1 MIELYTLGSPR
12 VGDPKYTVWF
22 NEIYGKD
29 HFKARITHRRD
40 PVPHLPLESWG
51 FLHLN
56 TEIFYKGTKKEGAH
70 ICNDASGEDKKCSDQ
85 YLADVDVL
93 DHLTYFDID
102 YTGIILACQK

>member
-1 MIELYTLGSPR
+1 VIELYTLGSPR

-93 DHLTYFDID
+93 DHVTYFDID
-102 YTGIILACQK
+102 YTGIVLACQK